1 MTRVRHAPTFIGVSE
16 PHAGTTLGDYELV
29 DVLGRGG
36 MGTTWRARSISSGAE
51 VALKLL
57 DIGRVDDW
65 KAVELFEREV
75 AVLRSIQHPSVPAYV
90 EAFEREDGAG
100 LVLVQE
106 LAPGETLE
114 RLVERE
120 GPLDASRLEQ
130 LAEGLLGLLD
140 YLHGLHPPVIHRD
153 IKPANILV
161 DASGAARL
169 VDFGAVRACLGDD
182 GRGAGST
189 VVGTFGYMAPEQFR
203 GVASPQTDLYG
214 LGATLLFAA
223 SGRHPDAF
231 PHVRMEIAFEDEVE
245 LSERMA
251 AWLRGLLRAA
261 SEDRF
266 ISASA
271 AHAALSG
278 QAAVRPSPGAADS
291 ASVETAAA
299 LPDVPA
305 RIGAVKLKR
314 DGGYLIVHQSRW
326 ASVRQAPY
334 GGMLIVLG
342 FVACSAFFEAAGMS
356 LLFAA
361 LLLWM
366 CYTSLVRVTL
376 TISERGMQLDTEF
389 LFRRVRKRWRHD
401 EFEGCS
407 YRNMTLHG
415 STTKTINIGLEL
427 NANGECLVFSALRSS
442 VSLEKLKDVIER
454 EHARY
459 VGRGASAE
467 ASAEVEEPAFDRALE
482 RVPCR
487 G

>member
-1 MTRVRHAPTFIGVSE
+1 M
-16 PHAGTTLGDYELV
+16 
-29 DVLGRGG
+29 LGRGG

-90 EAFEREDGAG
+90 DAFEREDGAG

-120 GPLDASRLEQ
+120 GPLETSRLEQ
-130 LAEGLLGLLD
+130 LAESLLGLLD

-231 PHVRMEIAFEDEVE
+231 PHVRMEIAFEEEVE

-251 AWLRGLLRAA
+251 AWLKGLLRAA

-278 QAAVRPSPGAADS
+278 QAAVRPAPGTVDS

-314 DGGYLIVHQSRW
+314 DRGELIVHTSRW
-326 ASVRQAPY
+326 ASVRQFSVTWL
-334 GGMLIVLG
+334 LISIG
-342 FVACSAFFEAAGMS
+342 
-356 LLFAA
+356 
-361 LLLWM
+361 LLWFGIKVEGAFLVFLFGLV
-366 CYTSLVRVTL
+366 SLGTMINLSTLRVTL
-376 TISERGMQLDTEF
+376 TISERGMQLDTHS
-389 LFRRVRKRWRHD
+389 LFRGVRNRWRHD
-401 EFEGCS
+401 EFQGCD
-407 YRNMTLHG
+407 YTYNQAGLTL
-415 STTKTINIGLEL
+415 K
-427 NANGECLVFSALRSS
+427 ANGGRFVCSALRSS
-442 VSLEKLKDVIER
+442 VRLGKLSDVIER

-459 VGRGASAE
+459 VDRGASAE
-467 ASAEVEEPAFDRALE
+467 ASAEAEEPAFDRALE
-482 RVPCR
+482 RVPGR